1 VFHISTWGLGDLCG
15 GTKLATGLMIT
26 EVRWLSKVDFLT
38 WFATLYDTI
47 VKFLNDNDP
56 GFALSLLTMWCS

>member
-38 WFATLYDTI
+38 
-47 VKFLNDNDP
+47 
-56 GFALSLLTMWCS
+56 